1 MILDHPD
8 VFAIPKLLFL
18 LVGEAVI
25 PSVYFFQNYLVI
37 TSNKYMK
44 IITENTFQF

>member
-8 VFAIPKLLFL
+8 VFEIPILLFL

-25 PSVYFFQNYLVI
+25 PSVYFFSKLFGNY
-37 TSNKYMK
+37 
-44 IITENTFQF
+44 